1 MNSLSVAVLFV
12 AVAAAS
18 AGGLLGHGIV
28 GNRGALEGAL
38 GGQWIPDVP
47 VAGHGAGIVAHGA
60 LGAGVSARGALEGA
74 LGGQWIP
81 DVPVAHGAPA
91 AVLAA
96 PAAIAA
102 RGVLG
107 APLGLGLG
115 LGPVG
120 HLGLGAVGP
129 LGLGAVGPL
138 GLGAVG
144 PLGLGLGL
152 GHGIGHGVSRGSL
165 EGALGGQWIPDTHG
179 HH

>member
-12 AVAAAS
+12 AVAAVSAS
-18 AGGLLGHGIV
+18 GLLGHGLV
-28 GNRGALEGAL
+28 ASRGAVEGAL

-47 VAGHGAGIVAHGA
+47 VAGHGAGIV
-60 LGAGVSARGALEGA
+60 GAGVLGHGSARGALEGA

-115 LGPVG
+115 LG
-120 HLGLGAVGP
+120 AVGP
-129 LGLGAVGPL
+129 LGLGGVGPL

-152 GHGIGHGVSRGSL
+152 GHGIGHGVSARGAL